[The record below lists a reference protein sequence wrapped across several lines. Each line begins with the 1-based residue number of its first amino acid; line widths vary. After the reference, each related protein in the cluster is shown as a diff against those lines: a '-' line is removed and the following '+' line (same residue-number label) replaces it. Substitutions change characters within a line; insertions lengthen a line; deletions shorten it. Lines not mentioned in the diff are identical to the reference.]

1 MDIVVKAE
9 ELRSLVDQSKSLGK
23 TIGFV
28 PTMGA
33 LHQGHISLVNKA
45 SQMADIIV
53 VSVFVN
59 PNQFN
64 NVDDLKNYP
73 RTLDDDIKMLEST
86 ACNILYHPTVEE
98 VYPEKDDRIFD
109 FGTLDKVME
118 GEFRPGH
125 FNGVAQVVSRFF
137 DLVQPDKA
145 FFGEKDFQQLA
156 IIKRMTKMLNY
167 GIEIVPCSI
176 VRESDGL
183 AMSSRNALLD
193 EEYRKEA
200 VLISKTLFES
210 KKLIDTKNIKEVINF
225 VTEKINDS
233 ALLKVEYFN
242 IVDGN
247 TLQPVDDWIKS
258 DYIVGCIAV
267 FADKV
272 RLIDNLIYKT
282 FQDEC

>member
-1 MDIVVKAE
+1 MEIVVKSE
-9 ELRSLVDQSKSLGK
+9 ELRSLVAKNKSFGK
-23 TIGFV
+23 TIGFI

-45 SQMADIIV
+45 AQMADVII

-73 RTLDDDIKMLEST
+73 RTLDDDIIKLKGT
-86 ACNILYHPTVEE
+86 ACNILYHPTVDE
-98 VYPEKDDRIFD
+98 VYPEKDERIFD
-109 FGTLDKVME
+109 FGNLDKVME

-156 IIKRMTKMLNY
+156 IIKQMTKMLDYN
-167 GIEIVPCSI
+167 IEIVPCSI
-176 VRESDGL
+176 VRENDGL
-183 AMSSRNALLD
+183 AMSSRNKLLSP
-193 EEYRKEA
+193 EYRKEA

-210 KKLIDTKNIKEVINF
+210 KKLIDTQNVKEVINF
-225 VTEKINDS
+225 VVGKINES
-233 ALLKVEYFN
+233 TLLKVEYFN

-247 TLQPVDDWIKS
+247 TLQPVDDWSQS

>member
-183 AMSSRNALLD
+183 SH
-193 EEYRKEA
+193 EFKECA
-200 VLISKTLFES
+200 V
-210 KKLIDTKNIKEVINF
+210 
-225 VTEKINDS
+225 
-233 ALLKVEYFN
+233 
-242 IVDGN
+242 G
-247 TLQPVDDWIKS
+247 
-258 DYIVGCIAV
+258 
-267 FADKV
+267 
-272 RLIDNLIYKT
+272 
-282 FQDEC
+282 